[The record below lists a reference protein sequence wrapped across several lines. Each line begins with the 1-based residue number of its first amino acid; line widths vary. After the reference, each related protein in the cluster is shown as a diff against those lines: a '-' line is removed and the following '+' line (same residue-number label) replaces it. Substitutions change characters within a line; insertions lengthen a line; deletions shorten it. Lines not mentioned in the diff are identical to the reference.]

1 MVLADSLFRLPITPL
16 CSLLPSYHLLF
27 SHLTTSYHQL
37 VTPLLSLTHIFA
49 LLPPISLVSSLSP
62 HLLLLLISSAM
73 LLLFQLA
80 NFPLVNPVPTQL
92 LFSKHSISKNRTFF
106 LISHY
111 YHFTMKTQEL
121 ISFRFNLYSVTL
133 FFFLLSIVIA
143 GTIIST
149 TYLFLDVITLNDAN
163 FEEKT
168 QMTTGATTGRWFV
181 KFYAPVRTILLID
194 MQWCGHCKRLAPTW
208 EELAEATLNEV
219 NVAEVNR
226 TALSLFAGGCNPE
239 PSALEALQH
248 PGLPY
253 SAIL

>member
-1 MVLADSLFRLPITPL
+1 MLADSLFRPPNTPL
-16 CSLLPSYHLLF
+16 CSLFPSYHLPILPSYPSYSILPSYPSYSLFPSYPSYSLLPSYHLLL

-111 YHFTMKTQEL
+111 YHFTMKT
-121 ISFRFNLYSVTL
+121 
-133 FFFLLSIVIA
+133 
-143 GTIIST
+143 
-149 TYLFLDVITLNDAN
+149 
-163 FEEKT
+163 
-168 QMTTGATTGRWFV
+168 
-181 KFYAPVRTILLID
+181 
-194 MQWCGHCKRLAPTW
+194 
-208 EELAEATLNEV
+208 
-219 NVAEVNR
+219 
-226 TALSLFAGGCNPE
+226 
-239 PSALEALQH
+239 
-248 PGLPY
+248 
-253 SAIL
+253 

>member
-1 MVLADSLFRLPITPL
+1 MLADSLFRPPNTPL
-16 CSLLPSYHLLF
+16 CSLFPSYHLPILPSYPSYSILPSYPSYSLFPSYPSYSLLPSYHLLLSHLTTSYSLLPSYHLLL

-111 YHFTMKTQEL
+111 YHFTMKT
-121 ISFRFNLYSVTL
+121 
-133 FFFLLSIVIA
+133 
-143 GTIIST
+143 
-149 TYLFLDVITLNDAN
+149 
-163 FEEKT
+163 
-168 QMTTGATTGRWFV
+168 
-181 KFYAPVRTILLID
+181 
-194 MQWCGHCKRLAPTW
+194 
-208 EELAEATLNEV
+208 
-219 NVAEVNR
+219 
-226 TALSLFAGGCNPE
+226 
-239 PSALEALQH
+239 
-248 PGLPY
+248 
-253 SAIL
+253 